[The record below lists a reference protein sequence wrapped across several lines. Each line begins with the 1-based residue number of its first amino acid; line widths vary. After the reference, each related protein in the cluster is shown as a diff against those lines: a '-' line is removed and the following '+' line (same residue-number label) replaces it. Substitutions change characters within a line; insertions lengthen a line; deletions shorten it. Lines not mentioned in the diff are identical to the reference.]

1 MRILEFIK
9 QNCKNVEFKPLYE
22 LTIWDK
28 KFKGIPKEWQEKTI
42 KFNHILSAD
51 LKNLL
56 CDDGDIFLL
65 STGNFSGYTN
75 SEICK
80 NFNQAEIIA
89 LPSGGFAN
97 IKYFNGKFIDSGN
110 LLAISK
116 DTSKVNL
123 KFIFYYLQSNLKIIE
138 KMFRGAGI
146 KHPEMSS
153 ILSIKIPVPSLEVQN
168 KIVEVLDSFSSLV
181 RSLVRSLVLEK
192 TAREKQYKYYLNHL
206 ITNARNSRILK
217 LGEVC
222 EIKGRIGFRGYTTA
236 DMVKENQG
244 AITLSPRNI
253 INQKIDFSDLQFI
266 SWAKYEESPEIMI
279 FENDVVFCK
288 TGSTL
293 GKVAI
298 IENLPQKTTLNPQL
312 VVFKNIKCNNRFLYY
327 VVSTENFQ
335 SKAQSLK
342 GVGAVPNISQGNLAN
357 IEFPLPP
364 LDEQERIVRILDSLN
379 ELANGLSA
387 GIPKEIELRQK
398 QYEYWRDRL
407 LEFPSKDSK

>member
-168 KIVEVLDSFSSLV
+168 KIVEVLDSFTSLE
-181 RSLVRSLVLEK
+181 RSLEREK
-192 TAREKQYKYYLNHL
+192 LAREKQYKYYLNHL
-206 ITNARNSRILK
+206 ITNARNSRIFK
-217 LGEVC
+217 LGEVGEVKMC
-222 EIKGRIGFRGYTTA
+222 KRILKNQTTKNGEIPFYKIGTFGKNA
-236 DMVKENQG
+236 D
-244 AITLSPRNI
+244 A
-253 INQKIDFSDLQFI
+253 FI
-266 SWAKYEESPEIMI
+266 SKEL
-279 FENDVVFCK
+279 FENFKEKYSYPKKGDILISASGTIGRSVIFDGEPAYFQDSNIVWLSHDE
-288 TGSTL
+288 T
-293 GKVAI
+293 KVI
-298 IENLPQKTTLNPQL
+298 NK
-312 VVFKNIKCNNRFLYY
+312 FLYY
-327 VVSTENFQ
+327 FYQLNPWKATDGGTISRLYNDNVRNTE
-335 SKAQSLK
+335 
-342 GVGAVPNISQGNLAN
+342 I
-357 IEFPLPP
+357 PLPP
-364 LDEQERIVRILDSLN
+364 LDEQERIIRILDSLN

>member
-168 KIVEVLDSFSSLV
+168 KIVEILDSFSSLV

-206 ITNARNSRILK
+206 ITNAKNSRILK

-222 EIKGRIGFRGYTTA
+222 EFVRGIRVTKKDLNNGKYLVYQNSLKPLGNYDKANCSANSTFIIVGGSAGNIGYSYDDFWAA
-236 DMVKENQG
+236 D
-244 AITLSPRNI
+244 
-253 INQKIDFSDLQFI
+253 DCF
-266 SWAKYEESPEIMI
+266 Y
-279 FENDVVFCK
+279 CK
-288 TGSTL
+288 TNENVINRFIYYILINKQNELLS
-293 GKVAI
+293 KVRKASVPRI
-298 IENLPQKTTLNPQL
+298 SRNDIEN
-312 VVFKNIKCNNRFLYY
+312 
-327 VVSTENFQ
+327 
-335 SKAQSLK
+335 
-342 GVGAVPNISQGNLAN
+342 
-357 IEFPLPP
+357 IEIPLPP

>member
-181 RSLVRSLVLEK
+181 RSLVREK

-206 ITNARNSRILK
+206 ITNARNSRIYK

-222 EIKGRIGFRGYTTA
+222 EFVRGIRVTKKDLNNGKYLVYQNSLKPLGNYDKANCSANSTFIIVGGSAGSIGYSYDDFWAA
-236 DMVKENQG
+236 D
-244 AITLSPRNI
+244 
-253 INQKIDFSDLQFI
+253 DCF
-266 SWAKYEESPEIMI
+266 Y
-279 FENDVVFCK
+279 CK
-288 TGSTL
+288 TNENVINRFIYYILINKQNELLS
-293 GKVAI
+293 KVRKASVPRI
-298 IENLPQKTTLNPQL
+298 SRNDIEN
-312 VVFKNIKCNNRFLYY
+312 
-327 VVSTENFQ
+327 
-335 SKAQSLK
+335 
-342 GVGAVPNISQGNLAN
+342 
-357 IEFPLPP
+357 IEIPLPP

>member
-181 RSLVRSLVLEK
+181 RSLVREK

-222 EIKGRIGFRGYTTA
+222 EFVRGIRVTKKDLNNGKYLVYQNSLKPLGNYDKANCSANSTFIIVGGSAGSIGYSYDDFWAA
-236 DMVKENQG
+236 D
-244 AITLSPRNI
+244 
-253 INQKIDFSDLQFI
+253 DCF
-266 SWAKYEESPEIMI
+266 Y
-279 FENDVVFCK
+279 CK
-288 TGSTL
+288 TNENVINRFIYYILINKQNELLS
-293 GKVAI
+293 KVRKASVPRI
-298 IENLPQKTTLNPQL
+298 SRNDIEN
-312 VVFKNIKCNNRFLYY
+312 
-327 VVSTENFQ
+327 
-335 SKAQSLK
+335 
-342 GVGAVPNISQGNLAN
+342 
-357 IEFPLPP
+357 IEIPLPP

>member
-9 QNCKNVEFKPLYE
+9 KNCKNVEFKPLYE

-181 RSLVRSLVLEK
+181 RSLVLEK

-222 EIKGRIGFRGYTTA
+222 EFVRGIRVTKKDLNNGKYLVYQNSLKPLGNYDKANCSANSTFIIVGGSAGSIGYSYDDFWAA
-236 DMVKENQG
+236 D
-244 AITLSPRNI
+244 
-253 INQKIDFSDLQFI
+253 DCF
-266 SWAKYEESPEIMI
+266 Y
-279 FENDVVFCK
+279 CK
-288 TGSTL
+288 TNENVINRFIYYILINKQNELLS
-293 GKVAI
+293 KVRKASVPRI
-298 IENLPQKTTLNPQL
+298 SRNDIEN
-312 VVFKNIKCNNRFLYY
+312 
-327 VVSTENFQ
+327 
-335 SKAQSLK
+335 
-342 GVGAVPNISQGNLAN
+342 
-357 IEFPLPP
+357 IEIPLPP
-364 LDEQERIVRILDSLN
+364 LDEQERIIRILDSLN

>member
-181 RSLVRSLVLEK
+181 RSLVLEK

-222 EIKGRIGFRGYTTA
+222 EFVRGIRVTKKDLNNGKYLVYQNSLKPLGNYDKANCSANSTFIIVGGSAGSIGYSYDDFWAA
-236 DMVKENQG
+236 D
-244 AITLSPRNI
+244 
-253 INQKIDFSDLQFI
+253 DCF
-266 SWAKYEESPEIMI
+266 Y
-279 FENDVVFCK
+279 CK
-288 TGSTL
+288 TNENVINRFIYYILINKQNELLS
-293 GKVAI
+293 KVRKASVPRI
-298 IENLPQKTTLNPQL
+298 SRNDIEN
-312 VVFKNIKCNNRFLYY
+312 
-327 VVSTENFQ
+327 
-335 SKAQSLK
+335 
-342 GVGAVPNISQGNLAN
+342 
-357 IEFPLPP
+357 IEIPLPP

>member
-181 RSLVRSLVLEK
+181 RNLVRSLVLEK

-206 ITNARNSRILK
+206 ITNARNSRIFK
-217 LGEVC
+217 LGEVGEFVRGIRVTKKDLNNGKYLVYQNSLKPLGNYDKANC
-222 EIKGRIGFRGYTTA
+222 SANSTFIIVGGSAGSIGYSY
-236 DMVKENQG
+236 D
-244 AITLSPRNI
+244 
-253 INQKIDFSDLQFI
+253 DFCASYDCF
-266 SWAKYEESPEIMI
+266 Y
-279 FENDVVFCK
+279 CK
-288 TGSTL
+288 TN
-293 GKVAI
+293 
-298 IENLPQKTTLNPQL
+298 EN
-312 VVFKNIKCNNRFLYY
+312 VINRFIYY
-327 VVSTENFQ
+327 
-335 SKAQSLK
+335 
-342 GVGAVPNISQGNLAN
+342 
-357 IEFPLPP
+357 
-364 LDEQERIVRILDSLN
+364 ILIN
-379 ELANGLSA
+379 
-387 GIPKEIELRQK
+387 K
-398 QYEYWRDRL
+398 QN
-407 LEFPSKDSK
+407 

>member
-206 ITNARNSRILK
+206 ITNAKNSRILK
-217 LGEVC
+217 LGEVGEFVRGIRVTKKDLNNGKYLVYQNSLKPLGNYDKANC
-222 EIKGRIGFRGYTTA
+222 SANSTFIIVGGSAGSIGYSYDDFWAA
-236 DMVKENQG
+236 D
-244 AITLSPRNI
+244 
-253 INQKIDFSDLQFI
+253 DCF
-266 SWAKYEESPEIMI
+266 Y
-279 FENDVVFCK
+279 CK
-288 TGSTL
+288 TNENVINRFIYYILINKQNELLS
-293 GKVAI
+293 KVRKASVPRI
-298 IENLPQKTTLNPQL
+298 SRNDIEN
-312 VVFKNIKCNNRFLYY
+312 
-327 VVSTENFQ
+327 
-335 SKAQSLK
+335 
-342 GVGAVPNISQGNLAN
+342 
-357 IEFPLPP
+357 IEIPLPP

>member
-146 KHPEMSS
+146 KQPEMSS

-168 KIVEVLDSFSSLV
+168 KIVEVLDSFS
-181 RSLVRSLVLEK
+181 SLVRSLVLEK

-222 EIKGRIGFRGYTTA
+222 EFVRGIRVTKKDLNNGKYLVYQNSLKPLGNYDKANCSANSTFIIVGGSAGSIGYSYDDFWAA
-236 DMVKENQG
+236 D
-244 AITLSPRNI
+244 
-253 INQKIDFSDLQFI
+253 DCF
-266 SWAKYEESPEIMI
+266 Y
-279 FENDVVFCK
+279 CK
-288 TGSTL
+288 TNENVINRFIYYILINKQNELLS
-293 GKVAI
+293 KVRKASVPRI
-298 IENLPQKTTLNPQL
+298 SRNDIEN
-312 VVFKNIKCNNRFLYY
+312 
-327 VVSTENFQ
+327 
-335 SKAQSLK
+335 
-342 GVGAVPNISQGNLAN
+342 
-357 IEFPLPP
+357 IEIPLPP

>member
-9 QNCKNVEFKPLYE
+9 QNCKNVEFHALGDVCDFLKTSTLSK
-22 LTIWDK
+22 DK
-28 KFKGIPKEWQEKTI
+28 LIENGEFPVVNSSKEFYGYYD
-42 KFNHILSAD
+42 KFNNDGNTICVASRGNAGFVSYVEQKFWAGGLCYPFRS
-51 LKNLL
+51 KNE
-56 CDDGDIFLL
+56 
-65 STGNFSGYTN
+65 N
-75 SEICK
+75 
-80 NFNQAEIIA
+80 
-89 LPSGGFAN
+89 N
-97 IKYFNGKFIDSGN
+97 IN
-110 LLAISK
+110 
-116 DTSKVNL
+116 T
-123 KFIFYYLQSNLKIIE
+123 KFIFYFLKSKENSIISNLVS
-138 KMFRGAGI
+138 FGAI
-146 KHPEMSS
+146 PALNKSD
-153 ILSIKIPVPSLEVQN
+153 LQNFKIPVPSLEVQN
-168 KIVEVLDSFSSLV
+168 KIVEVLDSFS
-181 RSLVRSLVLEK
+181 SLVRSLVLEK

>member
-9 QNCKNVEFKPLYE
+9 QNCENVEFKPLYE

-168 KIVEVLDSFSSLV
+168 KIVEVLDSFTSLE
-181 RSLVRSLVLEK
+181 RSLEREK
-192 TAREKQYKYYLNHL
+192 LAREKQYKYYLNHL
-206 ITNARNSRILK
+206 ITNAKNSRILK

-222 EIKGRIGFRGYTTA
+222 EFVRGIRVTKKDLNNGKYLVYQNSLKPLGNYDKANCSANSTFIIVGGSAGSIGYSYDDFWAA
-236 DMVKENQG
+236 D
-244 AITLSPRNI
+244 
-253 INQKIDFSDLQFI
+253 DCF
-266 SWAKYEESPEIMI
+266 Y
-279 FENDVVFCK
+279 CK
-288 TGSTL
+288 TNENVINRFIYYILINKQNELLS
-293 GKVAI
+293 KVRKASVPRI
-298 IENLPQKTTLNPQL
+298 SRNDIEN
-312 VVFKNIKCNNRFLYY
+312 
-327 VVSTENFQ
+327 
-335 SKAQSLK
+335 
-342 GVGAVPNISQGNLAN
+342 
-357 IEFPLPP
+357 IEIPLPP

>member
-181 RSLVRSLVLEK
+181 RSLVREK

-206 ITNARNSRILK
+206 ITNARNSRIYK

-222 EIKGRIGFRGYTTA
+222 EFVRGIRVTKKDLNNGKYLVYQNSLKPLGNYDKANCSANSTFIIVGGSAGSIGYSYDDFWAA
-236 DMVKENQG
+236 D
-244 AITLSPRNI
+244 
-253 INQKIDFSDLQFI
+253 DCF
-266 SWAKYEESPEIMI
+266 Y
-279 FENDVVFCK
+279 CK
-288 TGSTL
+288 TNENVINRFIYYILINKQNELLS
-293 GKVAI
+293 KVRKASVPRI
-298 IENLPQKTTLNPQL
+298 SRNDIEN
-312 VVFKNIKCNNRFLYY
+312 
-327 VVSTENFQ
+327 
-335 SKAQSLK
+335 
-342 GVGAVPNISQGNLAN
+342 
-357 IEFPLPP
+357 IEIPLPP
-364 LDEQERIVRILDSLN
+364 LDEQERIIRILDSLN

>member
-181 RSLVRSLVLEK
+181 RSLVLEK

-217 LGEVC
+217 LGEVGEFVRGIRVTKKDLNNGKYLVYQNSLKPLGNYDKANC
-222 EIKGRIGFRGYTTA
+222 SANSTFIIVGGSAGSIGYSYDDFWAA
-236 DMVKENQG
+236 D
-244 AITLSPRNI
+244 
-253 INQKIDFSDLQFI
+253 DCF
-266 SWAKYEESPEIMI
+266 Y
-279 FENDVVFCK
+279 CK
-288 TGSTL
+288 TNENVINRFIYYILINKQNELLS
-293 GKVAI
+293 KVRKASVPRI
-298 IENLPQKTTLNPQL
+298 SRNDIEN
-312 VVFKNIKCNNRFLYY
+312 
-327 VVSTENFQ
+327 
-335 SKAQSLK
+335 
-342 GVGAVPNISQGNLAN
+342 
-357 IEFPLPP
+357 IEIPLPP

-398 QYEYWRDRL
+398 QYEYWRNRL

>member
-146 KHPEMSS
+146 KHHEMSS

-168 KIVEVLDSFSSLV
+168 KIVEVLDSFS
-181 RSLVRSLVLEK
+181 SLVRSLVLEK

-222 EIKGRIGFRGYTTA
+222 EFVRGIRVTKKDLNNGKYLVYQNSLKPLGNYDKANCSANSTFIIVGGSAGSIGYSYDDFWAA
-236 DMVKENQG
+236 D
-244 AITLSPRNI
+244 
-253 INQKIDFSDLQFI
+253 DCF
-266 SWAKYEESPEIMI
+266 Y
-279 FENDVVFCK
+279 CK
-288 TGSTL
+288 TNENVINRFIYYILINKQNELLS
-293 GKVAI
+293 KVRKASVPRI
-298 IENLPQKTTLNPQL
+298 SRNDIEN
-312 VVFKNIKCNNRFLYY
+312 
-327 VVSTENFQ
+327 
-335 SKAQSLK
+335 
-342 GVGAVPNISQGNLAN
+342 
-357 IEFPLPP
+357 IEIPLPS
-364 LDEQERIVRILDSLN
+364 LDEQERIIRILDSLN

>member
-206 ITNARNSRILK
+206 ITNARNSRIFK

-222 EIKGRIGFRGYTTA
+222 EFVRGIRVTKKDLNNGKYLVYQNSLKPLGNYDKANCSANSTFIIVGGSAGSIGYSYDDFWAA
-236 DMVKENQG
+236 D
-244 AITLSPRNI
+244 
-253 INQKIDFSDLQFI
+253 DCF
-266 SWAKYEESPEIMI
+266 Y
-279 FENDVVFCK
+279 CK
-288 TGSTL
+288 TNENVINRFIYYILINKQNELLS
-293 GKVAI
+293 KVRKASVPRI
-298 IENLPQKTTLNPQL
+298 SRNDIEN
-312 VVFKNIKCNNRFLYY
+312 
-327 VVSTENFQ
+327 
-335 SKAQSLK
+335 
-342 GVGAVPNISQGNLAN
+342 
-357 IEFPLPP
+357 IEIPLPP